1 MRTRASVVPGILA
14 LAALGGC
21 CWTAARDD
29 GALAVTASLPRGLI
43 SSPTGYAVRAFLY
56 PADGVTVGYLDAGG
70 KPVTDPAMI
79 AYAAVTATEK
89 PIPLDGH
96 DYWEVQVDLR
106 TPTSGSFTIGRIPAG
121 VRCRLHLQLLDW
133 TKGGAVAAEGLSSQ
147 FVAAAAA
154 PSVVP
159 VDLYL
164 PAP

>member
-1 MRTRASVVPGILA
+1 MRTRASVVAGILV

-21 CWTAARDD
+21 YWTAPRDD
-29 GALAVTASLPRGLI
+29 GAVAVAATLPRGVI
-43 SSPTGYAVRAFLY
+43 SDPTGYVVRAFLY
-56 PADGVTVGYLDAGG
+56 PADAVTVGYLDATG

-79 AYAAVTATEK
+79 AYAAVTASQR

-106 TPTSGSFTIGRIPAG
+106 TPTSGSFTIDRIPAG
-121 VRCRLHLQLLDW
+121 VRCRLHLELLDW
-133 TKGGAVAAEGLSSQ
+133 TKGGTVAAEGLSSA
-147 FVAAAAA
+147 FVAASAA
-154 PSVVP
+154 PSLVP